1 MMEGVAEVPDSR
13 SALLRGAKSFWS
25 RRLDLVQTVVV
36 AVEVVND
43 DVLEICILTL
53 DAERVAVVNKA

>member
-1 MMEGVAEVPDSR
+1 MLKFLTPDLPYSG
-13 SALLRGAKSFWS
+13 GAKSFWS

-43 DVLEICILTL
+43 DDLEICILTL